1 MNDLNKSL
9 TEVNKI
15 DAVDNIFYT
24 RKKIKCYENKCV
36 LCAGMC
42 FCVLFF
48 VGAIHFNIQCGS
60 FDNDIDL
67 CNVPTYCPSHNYNC
81 DGSDLI

>member
-9 TEVNKI
+9 IEQNKI
-15 DAVDNIFYT
+15 DGIDDIFYT
-24 RKKIKCYENKCV
+24 KKKVKYYENKYV
-36 LCAGMC
+36 LCGGMC
-42 FCVLFF
+42 FCILFF

-60 FDNDIDL
+60 FNNDIDL
-67 CNVPTYCPSHNYNC
+67 CDVPTYCPSRNC

>member
-9 TEVNKI
+9 TEQNKI
-15 DAVDNIFYT
+15 DSVDDIFYT
-24 RKKIKCYENKCV
+24 KKKVKCYENKCV
-36 LCAGMC
+36 LCISMC

-60 FDNDIDL
+60 FDNNIDL
-67 CNVPTYCPSHNYNC
+67 CDVPTYCPSHNC
-81 DGSDLI
+81 DGSNLI

>member
-1 MNDLNKSL
+1 MDDLNSSL
-9 TEVNKI
+9 TQEKRT
-15 DAVDNIFYT
+15 DDIFYT
-24 RKKIKCYENKCV
+24 KKKVECYENKYV
-36 LCAGMC
+36 LCGGMC

-60 FDNDIDL
+60 FNNDIDL
-67 CNVPTYCPSHNYNC
+67 CDVPTYCPNYNNNNC

>member
-1 MNDLNKSL
+1 MNDLNSNL
-9 TEVNKI
+9 TEVNRI
-15 DAVDNIFYT
+15 NGIDNIFYT
-24 RKKIKCYENKCV
+24 RKRVKCYQNKCA
-36 LCAGMC
+36 LCTGMC

-48 VGAIHFNIQCGS
+48 VGAMYFNIQCGS

-67 CNVPTYCPSHNYNC
+67 CDVPTYCPSHNC

>member
-9 TEVNKI
+9 IEQNKI
-15 DAVDNIFYT
+15 DGIDDIFYT
-24 RKKIKCYENKCV
+24 KKKVKCYENKYV
-36 LCAGMC
+36 LCGGMC
-42 FCVLFF
+42 FCILFF

-67 CNVPTYCPSHNYNC
+67 CDVPTYCPNRNC

>member
-1 MNDLNKSL
+1 MNDLNSSL
-9 TEVNKI
+9 TEQNRI
-15 DAVDNIFYT
+15 DDIFYT
-24 RKKIKCYENKCV
+24 KKKVKCYKNKYI
-36 LCAGMC
+36 LCGSIC

-60 FDNDIDL
+60 FNKMDL
-67 CNVPTYCPSHNYNC
+67 CDIPTYCPSHNC

>member
-1 MNDLNKSL
+1 MNDLSKSL
-9 TEVNKI
+9 TEVNRVNG
-15 DAVDNIFYT
+15 VDDVFYT
-24 RKKIKCYENKCV
+24 KKRSKCYENKCV

-48 VGAIHFNIQCGS
+48 IGAIYFNIQCGS
-60 FDNDIDL
+60 FNNDIDL
-67 CNVPTYCPSHNYNC
+67 CNVPTYCPSHNC

>member
-1 MNDLNKSL
+1 MNDLSKSL
-9 TEVNKI
+9 TEENRI
-15 DAVDNIFYT
+15 DGVDFIFY
-24 RKKIKCYENKCV
+24 RKKKDKCYQNKYV
-36 LCAGMC
+36 LSAGMC

-60 FDNDIDL
+60 FNNDIDL
-67 CNVPTYCPSHNYNC
+67 CDVPTYCPSHNC